1 MPFKLLLVFPRR
13 TIFVSYFEKEIQINT
28 RFNIDAFNTLT
39 MTAIEPVFNSNI
51 KKRSKF
57 QVQASKMLFTMTV

>member
-1 MPFKLLLVFPRR
+1 M
-13 TIFVSYFEKEIQINT
+13 
-28 RFNIDAFNTLT
+28 DAFNTLT